1 MSDFLESWLTVVDFI
16 DLSFDESLGLLVSV
30 AFAELFFESVLVK
43 SDSCADSVPWRGW
56 IRITAPNHTFRYVLA
71 VHQISFELFREDVL
85 AIGGY
90 DDILLTAGDENV
102 FFSIEISE
110 ISGME
115 PTVLIKHFG
124 SSFRILIVTHH
135 YYRSAEADL
144 TYAVLVLVKDLAFH
158 ERKKMTGAGVA
169 DVFFLVRIE
178 CYYR

>member
-43 SDSCADSVPWRGW
+43 SDGCADS
-56 IRITAPNHTFRYVLA
+56 
-71 VHQISFELFREDVL
+71 VL

-169 DVFFLVRIE
+169 DQFVSRVG
-178 CYYR
+178 